1 MKDSIIHDGQAI
13 KLATT
18 LTLGAQAQQ
27 VIDTW
32 RSSIEYGFPEE
43 ITDAF
48 GEDLAFIFGPKESR
62 IPVSQ
67 LPQEDYD
74 RKMDIIKRAKIPALH
89 VNKGKLILEHLG
101 AVDFITAFTQVL
113 RSFQKII
120 DPETGK
126 NVLYG
131 LQLGNFD
138 LDEAVMSGI
147 PVHVRFIKLNMKAQR
162 EIALDRIFK
171 LLCNFD
177 SSLVFGAKGR
187 FASAENKVYGNDGN
201 HGTVALVFHGVLTPP
216 VGFSLKELTYIDFNQ
231 FIACNGDVLPI
242 TDYDIHKNRVNRA
255 KAMLAESMP
264 VKKED
269 EASYFLDKVLTN
281 CDVTLIA
288 NAADPGPGETNLTSQ
303 FQKHFKTY
311 CKNEYKNREVFEK
324 ALKIVRQAWPGGS
337 VDHAPVW
344 GLIELLNSQNPKTR
358 TDATMVAIAE
368 ILAEKW
374 ASSQRV
380 LAEVNSQLK
389 VQFPQKE
396 KSKYTVWKDHRYTN
410 TGNRGLMIA
419 AAIKTLIENHEA
431 WIRSQPGRKKGFNL
445 KLDPVISNGG
455 QLFEMDMPYTSSE
468 CVKNFSTFKP
478 SAIDATTVISNTSIG
493 TAVEDE
499 EADLAMA
506 LDEFENAE

>member
-1 MKDSIIHDGQAI
+1 MKSKTSA
-13 KLATT
+13 ASTAN
-18 LTLGAQAQQ
+18 LGETAQQ

-32 RSSIEYGFPEE
+32 RSSIEFGFPEE

-147 PVHVRFIKLNMKAQR
+147 PVHVRFLKLNMKAQR

-255 KAMLAESMP
+255 KAMLAEGMP

-269 EASYFLDKVLTN
+269 EASYFLDKVLAN

-288 NAADPGPGETNLTSQ
+288 NAGDPGPGETNLTSQ

-344 GLIELLNSQNPKTR
+344 GLIELLNSQNSKAR

-380 LAEVNSQLK
+380 WAEVNAQLK

-396 KSKYTVWKDHRYTN
+396 KGKYTVWKDHRYTN

-431 WIRSQPGRKKGFNL
+431 WVRSQPGRKKGFNL
-445 KLDPVISNGG
+445 KLDPVVSNGG

-478 SAIDATTVISNTSIG
+478 SAIDATTMISNTSIN
-493 TAVEDE
+493 TEVEDE
-499 EADLAMA
+499 EAELVMA

>member
-1 MKDSIIHDGQAI
+1 MKTNSPAST
-13 KLATT
+13 AN
-18 LTLGAQAQQ
+18 LGVAAQQ

-62 IPVSQ
+62 IPIKE
-67 LPQEDYD
+67 LPQEDYI
-74 RKMDIIKRAKIPALH
+74 RKIDIIKRAKIPALH
-89 VNKGKLILEHLG
+89 VNKGKLILEHMG

-131 LQLGNFD
+131 LQLGAFN

-147 PVHVRFIKLNMKAQR
+147 PVHVRFFKLNMKAQR

-187 FASAENKVYGNDGN
+187 FSSVENKVYGNDGN

-216 VGFSLKELTYIDFNQ
+216 VGFSLKELSYIDFNQ

-242 TDYDIHKNRVNRA
+242 TDYDLHKNRVNRA
-255 KAMLAESMP
+255 KEMLAEGLD

-269 EASYFLDKVLTN
+269 ESSYFLDKVLTN
-281 CDVTLIA
+281 CDVTLVP
-288 NAADPGPGETNLTSQ
+288 NAADPGPGESNLTSQ
-303 FQKHFKTY
+303 FEKHFKTY
-311 CKNEYKNREVFEK
+311 CKSEYKNREVFEK

-344 GLIELLNSQNPKTR
+344 GLIELLNSQNSKAR

-380 LAEVNSQLK
+380 WVEVNSQLK
-389 VQFPQKE
+389 AQFPQKE
-396 KSKYTVWKDHRYTN
+396 KGKYTAWKDHRYTN

-431 WIRSQPGRKKGFNL
+431 WVRSQPGRKKGFNL
-445 KLDPVISNGG
+445 KLDPVVSNGG

-478 SAIDATTVISNTSIG
+478 SAIDTSAVTSNISADSS
-493 TAVEDE
+493 VEDE
-499 EADLAMA
+499 EEDLAMA
-506 LDEFENAE
+506 MDEFDNAE

>member
-1 MKDSIIHDGQAI
+1 MKI
-13 KLATT
+13 KTSAASTAN
-18 LTLGAQAQQ
+18 LGETAQK

-32 RSSIEYGFPEE
+32 RSSIEFGFPEE

-131 LQLGNFD
+131 LQLGHFD

-147 PVHVRFIKLNMKAQR
+147 PVHVRFLKLNMKAQR

-255 KAMLAESMP
+255 KAMLAEGMP

-269 EASYFLDKVLTN
+269 EASYFLDKVLAN

-344 GLIELLNSQNPKTR
+344 GLIELLNSQNSKAR

-380 LAEVNSQLK
+380 WAEVNSQLK
-389 VQFPQKE
+389 IQFPQKE
-396 KSKYTVWKDHRYTN
+396 KGKYTTWKDHRYTN

-431 WIRSQPGRKKGFNL
+431 WVRSQPGRKKGFNL
-445 KLDPVISNGG
+445 KLDPVVSNGG

-478 SAIDATTVISNTSIG
+478 SAIDATTVISNTAIN
-493 TAVEDE
+493 TEVEDE

>member
-1 MKDSIIHDGQAI
+1 MKTKTSPASTANLG
-13 KLATT
+13 TT
-18 LTLGAQAQQ
+18 AQQ

-32 RSSIEYGFPEE
+32 RSSVEYGFPEE

-48 GEDLAFIFGPKESR
+48 GEDLAFIFGPKETR

-89 VNKGKLILEHLG
+89 VNKGKLILEHMG
-101 AVDFITAFTQVL
+101 AVDFITAFIQVL

-131 LQLGNFD
+131 LQLSKFD

-147 PVHVRFIKLNMKAQR
+147 PVHVKFIKLNMKAQR
-162 EIALDRIFK
+162 EIDLVREFK
-171 LLCNFD
+171 LICNFD

-187 FASAENKVYGNDGN
+187 FSSVENKVYINDGN
-201 HGTVALVFHGVLTPP
+201 HGTTCLVFHGVLTPP
-216 VGFSLKELTYIDFNQ
+216 VGFSLKELSYIDFNQ

-255 KAMLAESMP
+255 KAMLEAGLP
-264 VKKED
+264 IKKED

-288 NAADPGPGETNLTSQ
+288 NAADPGPGESNLTSQ

-344 GLIELLNSQNPKTR
+344 GLIELLNSQNSKAR

-380 LAEVNSQLK
+380 WVEVNSQLK
-389 VQFPQKE
+389 AQFPQKE
-396 KSKYTVWKDHRYTN
+396 KGKYTQWKDHRYTN

-431 WIRSQPGRKKGFNL
+431 WVRSQPGRKKGFNL
-445 KLDPVISNGG
+445 KLDPVVSSGG
-455 QLFEMDMPYTSSE
+455 QLFEMDMPYTSTE

-478 SAIDATTVISNTSIG
+478 SVIDTTVITSNISTDTS
-493 TAVEDE
+493 VEDDDE
-499 EADLAMA
+499 DLALAM
-506 LDEFENAE
+506 DEFDNA

>member
-13 KLATT
+13 KVATT

-120 DPETGK
+120 DTETGK

-269 EASYFLDKVLTN
+269 EASYFLDKVLAN

-288 NAADPGPGETNLTSQ
+288 NAGDPGPGETNLTSQ

-344 GLIELLNSQNPKTR
+344 GLIELLNSQNSKTR

-380 LAEVNSQLK
+380 WAEVNSQLK
-389 VQFPQKE
+389 AQFPQKE

-445 KLDPVISNGG
+445 KLDPIISNGG

-478 SAIDATTVISNTSIG
+478 SAIDATNVISNTSID
-493 TAVEDE
+493 TEVEDE

>member
-1 MKDSIIHDGQAI
+1 MKDSIIHNGQ
-13 KLATT
+13 ATT

-32 RSSIEYGFPEE
+32 RSSIEYGFPKE

-131 LQLGNFD
+131 IQLGKFD

-147 PVHVRFIKLNMKAQR
+147 PVHVKFIKLNMKAQR
-162 EIALDRIFK
+162 EIDLAREFK
-171 LLCNFD
+171 LICNFD

-187 FASAENKVYGNDGN
+187 FSSVENKVYINDGN
-201 HGTVALVFHGVLTPP
+201 HGTTCLVFHGVLTPP
-216 VGFSLKELTYIDFNQ
+216 VGFSLKDLSYIDFNQ

-255 KAMLAESMP
+255 KAMLSEGMP

-269 EASYFLDKVLTN
+269 EASYFLDKVLAN

-288 NAADPGPGETNLTSQ
+288 NAGDPGPGETNLTSQ

-380 LAEVNSQLK
+380 WAEVNSQLK

-478 SAIDATTVISNTSIG
+478 SAIDATTVISNTSID
-493 TAVEDE
+493 TEVEDE

>member
-1 MKDSIIHDGQAI
+1 MKI
-13 KLATT
+13 KSPAPTANLGTT
-18 LTLGAQAQQ
+18 AQQ

-89 VNKGKLILEHLG
+89 VNKGKLILEHMG

-131 LQLGNFD
+131 LQLGAFN

-147 PVHVRFIKLNMKAQR
+147 PVHVRFLKLNMKAQR

-187 FASAENKVYGNDGN
+187 FSSVENKVYGNDGN

-216 VGFSLKELTYIDFNQ
+216 VGFSLKELSYIDFNQ

-255 KAMLAESMP
+255 KEMLQAGMP
-264 VKKED
+264 IKKED
-269 EASYFLDKVLTN
+269 EPSYFLDKVLTN
-281 CDVTLIA
+281 CDVTLVA
-288 NAADPGPGETNLTSQ
+288 NAADPGPGESNLTSQ

-344 GLIELLNSQNPKTR
+344 GLIELLNSQNSKAR

-380 LAEVNSQLK
+380 WVEVNSQLK
-389 VQFPQKE
+389 AQFPQKE
-396 KSKYTVWKDHRYTN
+396 KGKYTAWKDHRYTN

-445 KLDPVISNGG
+445 KLDPVVSNGG

-478 SAIDATTVISNTSIG
+478 SAIDTSAVTSNISADSS
-493 TAVEDE
+493 VEDE
-499 EADLAMA
+499 EEDLALAM
-506 LDEFENAE
+506 DEFDNAE

>member
-1 MKDSIIHDGQAI
+1 MVINPSPASTANLG
-13 KLATT
+13 TT
-18 LTLGAQAQQ
+18 AQQ

-48 GEDLAFIFGPKESR
+48 GQDLAFIFGPKESR

-89 VNKGKLILEHLG
+89 VNKGKLILEHMG

-131 LQLGNFD
+131 LQLGAFN

-147 PVHVRFIKLNMKAQR
+147 PVHVRFLKLNMKAQR

-187 FASAENKVYGNDGN
+187 FSSLENKVYGNDGN

-216 VGFSLKELTYIDFNQ
+216 VGFSLKELSYIDFNQ

-242 TDYDIHKNRVNRA
+242 TDYDIHKNRVNRG
-255 KAMLAESMP
+255 KEMLSAGLP
-264 VKKED
+264 LKKED
-269 EASYFLDKVLTN
+269 EPSYYLDKILTN
-281 CDVTLIA
+281 CDVTLVP
-288 NAADPGPGETNLTSQ
+288 NAAEPGPGESNLTSQ

-344 GLIELLNSQNPKTR
+344 GLIELLSSQASKAR

-380 LAEVNSQLK
+380 WAEVNSQLK
-389 VQFPQKE
+389 AQFPQKD
-396 KSKYTVWKDHRYTN
+396 KGKYTAWKDHRYTN

-445 KLDPVISNGG
+445 KLDPVVNNGN
-455 QLFEMDMPYTSSE
+455 QLFEMDMPYTSTE
-468 CVKNFSTFKP
+468 CVKNFSTFRP
-478 SAIDATTVISNTSIG
+478 SAMPEIITNGNFGMAG
-493 TAVEDE
+493 VEDE
-499 EADLAMA
+499 EDELSAAM
-506 LDEFENAE
+506 DEFENAE

>member
-1 MKDSIIHDGQAI
+1 MVI
-13 KLATT
+13 KPSPAATAN
-18 LTLGAQAQQ
+18 LGATAQQ

-32 RSSIEYGFPEE
+32 RSSIEFGFPEE

-48 GEDLAFIFGPKESR
+48 GEDLAFIFGPKENR

-89 VNKGKLILEHLG
+89 VNKGKLILEHMG

-131 LQLGNFD
+131 LQLTSFN

-147 PVHVRFIKLNMKAQR
+147 PVHVRFLKLNMKAQR

-187 FASAENKVYGNDGN
+187 FSSVENKVYGNDGN

-216 VGFSLKELTYIDFNQ
+216 VGFSLKELSYIDFNQ

-255 KAMLAESMP
+255 KEMLAAGMP
-264 VKKED
+264 IKKED
-269 EASYFLDKVLTN
+269 EASYYLDKVLAN

-288 NAADPGPGETNLTSQ
+288 NAADPGPGESNLTSQ

-344 GLIELLNSQNPKTR
+344 GLIELLNSQNSKSR

-380 LAEVNSQLK
+380 WVEVNAQLK
-389 VQFPQKE
+389 AQFPQKE
-396 KSKYTVWKDHRYTN
+396 KSKYTQWKDHRYTN

-419 AAIKTLIENHEA
+419 AAIKTLCENHEA
-431 WIRSQPGRKKGFNL
+431 WVRSQPGRKKGFNL
-445 KLDPVISNGG
+445 KFDPVTSSGG
-455 QLFEMDMPYTSSE
+455 QLFEMDMPYTSTE

-478 SAIDATTVISNTSIG
+478 SAMPVTNGNFG
-493 TAVEDE
+493 TCAFEEEEDE
-499 EADLAMA
+499 LA
-506 LDEFENAE
+506 LSIDEFDNAE

>member
-1 MKDSIIHDGQAI
+1 MKAKSSSAST
-13 KLATT
+13 AN
-18 LTLGAQAQQ
+18 LGATAQQ

-32 RSSIEYGFPEE
+32 RSSIEFGYPEE

-62 IPVSQ
+62 VSISQIPVT
-67 LPQEDYD
+67 DYE
-74 RKMDIIKRAKIPALH
+74 RKMDLIKRAKIPALH
-89 VNKGKLILEHLG
+89 VNKGKLILEHMG

-131 LQLGNFD
+131 LQLKSFN

-147 PVHVRFIKLNMKAQR
+147 PVHVRFLKLNMKAQR

-187 FASAENKVYGNDGN
+187 FSSEENKVYGNDGN

-216 VGFSLKELTYIDFNQ
+216 VGFSTKDLSYIDFNQ
-231 FIACNGDVLPI
+231 FIACNGDVLEI
-242 TDYDIHKNRVNRA
+242 TDYDLHKNRVNRA
-255 KAMLAESMP
+255 KAMLEEGMT

-269 EASYFLDKVLTN
+269 EAAYFLDKVLSN
-281 CDVTLIA
+281 CDVTLVP
-288 NAADPGPGETNLTSQ
+288 NAADPGPGESNLTSQ
-303 FQKHFKTY
+303 FEKHFKTY
-311 CKNEYKNREVFEK
+311 CKNDYKNRDVFEK
-324 ALKIVRQAWPGGS
+324 ALKIVRTAWPGGS

-344 GLIELLNSQNPKTR
+344 GLIELLNSQKEKTR

-380 LAEVNSQLK
+380 WPEVNAQLK
-389 VQFPQKE
+389 LQFPQKE
-396 KSKYTVWKDHRYTN
+396 KGKYTVWKDHRYTN

-445 KLDPVISNGG
+445 KLDPVTSSGG

-478 SAIDATTVISNTSIG
+478 SAIDAMTVTSNTSVN
-493 TAVEDE
+493 TDVEDE
-499 EADLAMA
+499 EADFAMA

>member
-1 MKDSIIHDGQAI
+1 MKAKISA
-13 KLATT
+13 ASTAN
-18 LTLGAQAQQ
+18 LGATAQQ

-32 RSSIEYGFPEE
+32 RSSIEFGFPEE

-48 GEDLAFIFGPKESR
+48 GEDLAFIFGPKETR

-89 VNKGKLILEHLG
+89 VNKGKLILEHMG
-101 AVDFITAFTQVL
+101 AVDFVTAFTQVL

-131 LQLGNFD
+131 LQLTSFN

-147 PVHVRFIKLNMKAQR
+147 PVHVRFLKLNMKAQR

-187 FASAENKVYGNDGN
+187 FSSVENKVYGNDGN

-216 VGFSLKELTYIDFNQ
+216 VGFSLKELSYIDFNQ

-255 KAMLAESMP
+255 KEMLASGLP
-264 VKKED
+264 IKKED
-269 EASYFLDKVLTN
+269 EASYYLDRVLTN

-288 NAADPGPGETNLTSQ
+288 NAADPGPGESNLTSQ

-344 GLIELLNSQNPKTR
+344 GLIELLNSQNSKAR

-380 LAEVNSQLK
+380 WAEVNSQLK
-389 VQFPQKE
+389 TQFPQKE
-396 KSKYTVWKDHRYTN
+396 KGKYTAWKDHRYTN

-445 KLDPVISNGG
+445 KLDPVVSNGG
-455 QLFEMDMPYTSSE
+455 QLFEMDMPYTSTE

-478 SAIDATTVISNTSIG
+478 SAMPEIITNGNFGMPGA
-493 TAVEDE
+493 EDE
-499 EADLAMA
+499 EDELALAM
-506 LDEFENAE
+506 DEFDNAE

>member
-1 MKDSIIHDGQAI
+1 MKTKTSPASTANLG
-13 KLATT
+13 TT
-18 LTLGAQAQQ
+18 AQQ

-32 RSSIEYGFPEE
+32 RSSVEYGFPEE

-48 GEDLAFIFGPKESR
+48 GEDLAFIFGPKETR

-89 VNKGKLILEHLG
+89 VNKGKLILEHMG
-101 AVDFITAFTQVL
+101 AVDFITAFIQVL

-131 LQLGNFD
+131 LQLSKFD

-147 PVHVRFIKLNMKAQR
+147 PVHVKFIKLNMKAQR
-162 EIALDRIFK
+162 EIDLVREFK
-171 LLCNFD
+171 LICNFD

-187 FASAENKVYGNDGN
+187 FSSVENKVYINDGN
-201 HGTVALVFHGVLTPP
+201 HGTTCLVFHGVLTPP
-216 VGFSLKELTYIDFNQ
+216 VGFSLKELSYIDFNQ

-255 KAMLAESMP
+255 KAMLEAGLP
-264 VKKED
+264 IKKED

-288 NAADPGPGETNLTSQ
+288 NAADPGPGESNLTSQ

-344 GLIELLNSQNPKTR
+344 GLIELLNSQNSKAR

-380 LAEVNSQLK
+380 WVEVNSQLK
-389 VQFPQKE
+389 AQFPQKE
-396 KSKYTVWKDHRYTN
+396 KGKYTQWKDHRYTN

-431 WIRSQPGRKKGFNL
+431 WVRSQPGRKKGFNL
-445 KLDPVISNGG
+445 KLDPVVSSGG
-455 QLFEMDMPYTSSE
+455 QLFEMDMPYTSTE

-478 SAIDATTVISNTSIG
+478 SAIDTTVITSNISTDTS
-493 TAVEDE
+493 VEDDDE
-499 EADLAMA
+499 DLALAM
-506 LDEFENAE
+506 DEFDNA

>member
-1 MKDSIIHDGQAI
+1 MKI
-13 KLATT
+13 KTSAASTANLGTT
-18 LTLGAQAQQ
+18 AQQ

-48 GEDLAFIFGPKESR
+48 GQDLAFIFGPKESR

-89 VNKGKLILEHLG
+89 VNKGKLILEHMG

-131 LQLGNFD
+131 LQLGAFN

-147 PVHVRFIKLNMKAQR
+147 PVHVRFLKLNMKAQR

-187 FASAENKVYGNDGN
+187 FSSLENKVYGNDGN

-216 VGFSLKELTYIDFNQ
+216 VGFSLKELSYIDFNQ

-242 TDYDIHKNRVNRA
+242 TDYDIHKNRVNRG
-255 KAMLAESMP
+255 KEMLSAGLP
-264 VKKED
+264 LKKED
-269 EASYFLDKVLTN
+269 EPSYYLDKILTN
-281 CDVTLIA
+281 CDVTLVP
-288 NAADPGPGETNLTSQ
+288 NAAEPGPGESNLTSQ

-344 GLIELLNSQNPKTR
+344 GLIELLSSQASKAR

-380 LAEVNSQLK
+380 WAEVNSQLK
-389 VQFPQKE
+389 AQFPQKD
-396 KSKYTVWKDHRYTN
+396 KGKYTAWKDHRYTN

-445 KLDPVISNGG
+445 KLDPVVNNGN
-455 QLFEMDMPYTSSE
+455 QLFEMDMPYTSTE
-468 CVKNFSTFKP
+468 CVKNFSTFRP
-478 SAIDATTVISNTSIG
+478 SAMPEIITNGNFGMAG
-493 TAVEDE
+493 VEDE
-499 EADLAMA
+499 EDELSAAM
-506 LDEFENAE
+506 DEFENAE